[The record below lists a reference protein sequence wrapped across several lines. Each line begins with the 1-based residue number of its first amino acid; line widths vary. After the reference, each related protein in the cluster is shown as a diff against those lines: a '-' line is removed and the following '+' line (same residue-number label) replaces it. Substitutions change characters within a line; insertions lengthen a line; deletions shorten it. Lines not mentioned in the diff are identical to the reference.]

1 MTYSEPGRIHET
13 PYGILHL
20 DFSPTEST
28 LFATATSIGQVT
40 FFHIFFHEKIDIVAA
55 RTLSICDQSTLIL
68 HLDWRHGLDE
78 PSQLALALS
87 DGRVAKVTLDSGSNW
102 VRFVQAHSL
111 ETWYVAWPNLSPIR
125 IFSGGDDS
133 CLCMTYA
140 ACEEDDYLAD
150 DGPENPQG
158 TAVCK
163 PMDGPH
169 AVDKRIHSAG
179 VTAILP
185 LGHQEGRSV
194 ILTGSYDEH
203 LRILRLKANN
213 TKWDVVFEIAL
224 GGGVWRVNPLH
235 EELQEQVAIEKG
247 WKSTLIVSCAH
258 AGPKILQLSYAGED
272 EWSARIIAQLLEHQS
287 MNYASKATTL
297 ESYNRS
303 SLKSVVSTS
312 FYDGKICLWHIK
324 GC

>member
-1 MTYSEPGRIHET
+1 MTHSEPSHVHET

-20 DFSPTEST
+20 DFAPTDSS

-40 FFHIFFHEKIDIVAA
+40 FFHISFHEKIDIVAA
-55 RTLSICDQSTLIL
+55 RILSICDQSTLIL
-68 HLDWRHGLDE
+68 HLDWRHRLDG

-87 DGRVAKVTLDSGSNW
+87 DGRIAMVTLDSGSNC
-102 VRFVQAHSL
+102 VRFVQAHGL
-111 ETWYVAWPNLSPIR
+111 ETWYVAWQNHMPVK

-133 CLCMTYA
+133 CLCMTCD
-140 ACEEDDYLAD
+140 ACEEDEYIAD
-150 DGPENPQG
+150 DGQEEDQG
-158 TAVCK
+158 NAACK
-163 PMDGPH
+163 PVLVPDV
-169 AVDKRIHSAG
+169 VDKRIHSAG

-203 LRILRLKANN
+203 LRILKLKANN
-213 TKWDVVFEIAL
+213 AKWDVVLEIAL
-224 GGGVWRVNPLH
+224 GGGVWRVSPLH
-235 EELQEQVAIEKG
+235 EGFQEQVAIEQG
-247 WKSTLIVSCAH
+247 WKSTFIVSCAH

-272 EWSARIIAQLLEHQS
+272 EWSARTVAQFLEHES
-287 MNYASKATTL
+287 MNYASKATSL
-297 ESYNRS
+297 EGYNGS

-312 FYDGKICLWHIK
+312 FYDGKICLWHIE